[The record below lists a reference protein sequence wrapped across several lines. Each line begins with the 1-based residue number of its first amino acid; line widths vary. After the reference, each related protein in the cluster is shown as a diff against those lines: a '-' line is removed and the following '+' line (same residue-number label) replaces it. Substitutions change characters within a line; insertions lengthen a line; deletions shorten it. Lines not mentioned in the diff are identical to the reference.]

1 MVQIFYTISPVAFV
15 PNKTDT
21 LFINYNCCYSLGQ
34 TLNDRATLLLRSRS
48 RAIVAQFRLSNNLI
62 INVLIL
68 YLKGIIKLYIKSE
81 QDLYFLTTEEE
92 LRGQLITTNWNW
104 KEKLLE
110 GNALPLV
117 NVIISKKI
125 VAKVI
130 LSNILKVP
138 RKVQSSFNAT
148 SDPSWSSEMKMRWSE
163 MVSWVRVWQFQSQ
176 YSSQFKSS

>member
-1 MVQIFYTISPVAFV
+1 MPLYTEKNGDLVE
-15 PNKTDT
+15 
-21 LFINYNCCYSLGQ
+21 CYRSLLRCSQ
-34 TLNDRATLLLRSRS
+34 TLNNRATLLLRSRS

-138 RKVQSSFNAT
+138 RKVHG
-148 SDPSWSSEMKMRWSE
+148 R
-163 MVSWVRVWQFQSQ
+163 
-176 YSSQFKSS
+176 

>member
-1 MVQIFYTISPVAFV
+1 MPLYTENIGDLVE
-15 PNKTDT
+15 
-21 LFINYNCCYSLGQ
+21 CYRSLLRCSQ
-34 TLNDRATLLLRSRS
+34 TLNNRATLLLRSRS

-62 INVLIL
+62 INVLIV

-138 RKVQSSFNAT
+138 RKVHG
-148 SDPSWSSEMKMRWSE
+148 R
-163 MVSWVRVWQFQSQ
+163 
-176 YSSQFKSS
+176 

>member
-1 MVQIFYTISPVAFV
+1 MPLYTENIGDLVE
-15 PNKTDT
+15 
-21 LFINYNCCYSLGQ
+21 CYRSLLRCSQ
-34 TLNDRATLLLRSRS
+34 TLNNRATLLLRSRS

-62 INVLIL
+62 INVLIV

-130 LSNILKVP
+130 LSNILKV
-138 RKVQSSFNAT
+138 
-148 SDPSWSSEMKMRWSE
+148 M
-163 MVSWVRVWQFQSQ
+163 
-176 YSSQFKSS
+176 

>member
-1 MVQIFYTISPVAFV
+1 MPLYTEKIGDLVE
-15 PNKTDT
+15 
-21 LFINYNCCYSLGQ
+21 CYRSLLRCSQ
-34 TLNDRATLLLRSRS
+34 TLNNRATLLLRSRS

-62 INVLIL
+62 INVLIV

-138 RKVQSSFNAT
+138 RKVHG
-148 SDPSWSSEMKMRWSE
+148 R
-163 MVSWVRVWQFQSQ
+163 
-176 YSSQFKSS
+176 

>member
-1 MVQIFYTISPVAFV
+1 M
-15 PNKTDT
+15 
-21 LFINYNCCYSLGQ
+21 
-34 TLNDRATLLLRSRS
+34 NDRATLLLRSRS

-62 INVLIL
+62 INVLIV

-138 RKVQSSFNAT
+138 RKVHG
-148 SDPSWSSEMKMRWSE
+148 R
-163 MVSWVRVWQFQSQ
+163 
-176 YSSQFKSS
+176 

>member
-1 MVQIFYTISPVAFV
+1 MPLYTEKNGDLVE
-15 PNKTDT
+15 
-21 LFINYNCCYSLGQ
+21 CYRSLLRCSQ
-34 TLNDRATLLLRSRS
+34 TLNNRATLLLRSRS

-62 INVLIL
+62 INVLIV

-138 RKVQSSFNAT
+138 RKVHG
-148 SDPSWSSEMKMRWSE
+148 R
-163 MVSWVRVWQFQSQ
+163 
-176 YSSQFKSS
+176 

>member
-1 MVQIFYTISPVAFV
+1 MPLYTEKIGDLVE
-15 PNKTDT
+15 
-21 LFINYNCCYSLGQ
+21 CYRSLLPCSQ

-62 INVLIL
+62 INVLIV

-138 RKVQSSFNAT
+138 RKVHG
-148 SDPSWSSEMKMRWSE
+148 R
-163 MVSWVRVWQFQSQ
+163 
-176 YSSQFKSS
+176 

>member
-1 MVQIFYTISPVAFV
+1 MPLYTEKIGDLVE
-15 PNKTDT
+15 
-21 LFINYNCCYSLGQ
+21 CYRSLLRCSQ
-34 TLNDRATLLLRSRS
+34 TLNNRATLLLRSRS
-48 RAIVAQFRLSNNLI
+48 RAIVAQFMLSNNLI
-62 INVLIL
+62 INVLIV

-138 RKVQSSFNAT
+138 RKVHG
-148 SDPSWSSEMKMRWSE
+148 R
-163 MVSWVRVWQFQSQ
+163 
-176 YSSQFKSS
+176 

>member
-1 MVQIFYTISPVAFV
+1 MPLYTEKIGDLVE
-15 PNKTDT
+15 
-21 LFINYNCCYSLGQ
+21 CYRSLLPCSQ

-138 RKVQSSFNAT
+138 RKVHG
-148 SDPSWSSEMKMRWSE
+148 R
-163 MVSWVRVWQFQSQ
+163 
-176 YSSQFKSS
+176 

>member
-1 MVQIFYTISPVAFV
+1 MPLYTEKNGDLVE
-15 PNKTDT
+15 
-21 LFINYNCCYSLGQ
+21 CYRSLLPCSQ

-62 INVLIL
+62 INVLIV

-138 RKVQSSFNAT
+138 RKVHG
-148 SDPSWSSEMKMRWSE
+148 R
-163 MVSWVRVWQFQSQ
+163 
-176 YSSQFKSS
+176 

>member
-1 MVQIFYTISPVAFV
+1 MPLYTEKIGDLVE
-15 PNKTDT
+15 
-21 LFINYNCCYSLGQ
+21 CYRSLLPCLQ

-62 INVLIL
+62 INVLIV
-68 YLKGIIKLYIKSE
+68 YLKGIIELYIKSE

-104 KEKLLE
+104 KEKPLE

-138 RKVQSSFNAT
+138 RKVHG
-148 SDPSWSSEMKMRWSE
+148 R
-163 MVSWVRVWQFQSQ
+163 
-176 YSSQFKSS
+176 

>member
-1 MVQIFYTISPVAFV
+1 MPLYTEKNGDLVE
-15 PNKTDT
+15 
-21 LFINYNCCYSLGQ
+21 CYRSLLPCSQ

-138 RKVQSSFNAT
+138 RKVHG
-148 SDPSWSSEMKMRWSE
+148 R
-163 MVSWVRVWQFQSQ
+163 
-176 YSSQFKSS
+176 

>member
-1 MVQIFYTISPVAFV
+1 MPLYTEKNGDLVE
-15 PNKTDT
+15 
-21 LFINYNCCYSLGQ
+21 CYRSLLRCSQ
-34 TLNDRATLLLRSRS
+34 TLNNRATLLLRSRS

-62 INVLIL
+62 INVLIV

-117 NVIISKKI
+117 NVIISKK
-125 VAKVI
+125 
-130 LSNILKVP
+130 NCG
-138 RKVQSSFNAT
+138 R
-148 SDPSWSSEMKMRWSE
+148 SDIE
-163 MVSWVRVWQFQSQ
+163 
-176 YSSQFKSS
+176 

>member
-1 MVQIFYTISPVAFV
+1 MPLYTENIGDLVE
-15 PNKTDT
+15 
-21 LFINYNCCYSLGQ
+21 CYRSLLPCLQ

-48 RAIVAQFRLSNNLI
+48 RAIVAQFRLSKNLI
-62 INVLIL
+62 INVLIV

-138 RKVQSSFNAT
+138 RKVHG
-148 SDPSWSSEMKMRWSE
+148 R
-163 MVSWVRVWQFQSQ
+163 
-176 YSSQFKSS
+176 

>member
-1 MVQIFYTISPVAFV
+1 MPLYTENIGDLVE
-15 PNKTDT
+15 
-21 LFINYNCCYSLGQ
+21 CYRSLLPCSQ

-62 INVLIL
+62 INVLIV

-138 RKVQSSFNAT
+138 RKVHG
-148 SDPSWSSEMKMRWSE
+148 R
-163 MVSWVRVWQFQSQ
+163 
-176 YSSQFKSS
+176 

>member
-1 MVQIFYTISPVAFV
+1 MPLYTENIGDLVE
-15 PNKTDT
+15 
-21 LFINYNCCYSLGQ
+21 CYRSLLRCSQ
-34 TLNDRATLLLRSRS
+34 TLNNRATLLLRSRS

-62 INVLIL
+62 INVLIV
-68 YLKGIIKLYIKSE
+68 YLKGIIELYIKSE

-138 RKVQSSFNAT
+138 RKVHG
-148 SDPSWSSEMKMRWSE
+148 R
-163 MVSWVRVWQFQSQ
+163 
-176 YSSQFKSS
+176 

>member
-1 MVQIFYTISPVAFV
+1 MPLYTENIGDLVE
-15 PNKTDT
+15 
-21 LFINYNCCYSLGQ
+21 CYRSLLRCSQ
-34 TLNDRATLLLRSRS
+34 TLNNRATLLLRSRS

-62 INVLIL
+62 INVLIV

-104 KEKLLE
+104 KEKPLE

-138 RKVQSSFNAT
+138 RKVHG
-148 SDPSWSSEMKMRWSE
+148 R
-163 MVSWVRVWQFQSQ
+163 
-176 YSSQFKSS
+176 

>member
-1 MVQIFYTISPVAFV
+1 MPLYTENIGDLVE
-15 PNKTDT
+15 
-21 LFINYNCCYSLGQ
+21 CYRSLLRCSQ
-34 TLNDRATLLLRSRS
+34 TLNNRATLLLRSRS
-48 RAIVAQFRLSNNLI
+48 RAIVAQFRLSKNLI
-62 INVLIL
+62 INVLIV

-138 RKVQSSFNAT
+138 RKVHG
-148 SDPSWSSEMKMRWSE
+148 R
-163 MVSWVRVWQFQSQ
+163 
-176 YSSQFKSS
+176 